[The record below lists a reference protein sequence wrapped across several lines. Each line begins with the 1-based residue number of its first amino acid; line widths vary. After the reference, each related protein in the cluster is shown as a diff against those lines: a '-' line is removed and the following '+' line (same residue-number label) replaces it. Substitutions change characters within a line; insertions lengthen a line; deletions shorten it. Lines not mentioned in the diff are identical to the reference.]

1 MISAKTFE
9 KAITFATK
17 AHQGQCRRGDGRPY
31 ILHPLS
37 VMTRVLAIK
46 KSANAYLL
54 GAAAILHDVVE
65 DCYKEDIKGG
75 LAVIAKEF
83 GYAVAAIVEELTLD
97 KEMYEVIGK
106 KEYLAQ
112 EMVEMS
118 SYALA
123 IKLCDR
129 LDNVSD
135 MESMTVEFQKS
146 YLAETEYILKAIEAR
161 HLTKTHLKLIK
172 MINKALYPYKIKI
185 NTGYITRRPSG
196 RRRPL
201 GGHGQGQEIPA

>member
-1 MISAKTFE
+1 MISSKTFE

-17 AHQGQCRRGDGRPY
+17 AHQGQFRKGDGRPY

-37 VMTRVLAIK
+37 VMTRIMTIK

-65 DCYKEDIKGG
+65 DCYQGNINEG
-75 LAVIAKEF
+75 LEIIAKEF
-83 GYAVAAIVEELTLD
+83 GYSVAAIVQELTLD
-97 KEMYEVIGK
+97 KTMYEIIGK

-112 EMVEMS
+112 EMVGMS

-135 MESMTVEFQKS
+135 MEDMSIEFQKS
-146 YLAETEYILKAIEAR
+146 YLAETEYIINAIEDR

-172 MINKALYPYKIKI
+172 MIKKALDPYRVKLM
-185 NTGYITRRPSG
+185 G
-196 RRRPL
+196 RRVLTRPRFRPRGRGL
-201 GGHGQGQEIPA
+201 EGNQEILV